1 MIYEHGGYTID
12 CHLADV
18 SADPEFNSLGQLV
31 RRVRRHV
38 IDGVVR
44 GADQAALKT
53 AILAFETAFNS
64 PVTKSGM
71 NHNDGTT
78 DSAHMI
84 DTTGQTTENGIVARY
99 RWTSEP
105 QKAEYVIYRS
115 FQVQIECVFLG
126 AGADQYQY
134 SNRIFRYGGG
144 PLRTVR
150 MTQGGNVG
158 QTVYPQTPYH
168 GYEVGFQKSRAGI
181 VLPKAPTYPSLVQS
195 LESPTAPGRE
205 SGPDGITIY
214 TAEWSYSYLSEAAF

>member
-12 CHLADV
+12 CHLANV
-18 SADPEFNSLGQLV
+18 EADPEFNSAGQLV

-38 IDGVVR
+38 IEGVVR

-53 AILAFETAFNS
+53 AILAFETAFNT

-99 RWTSEP
+99 RWTSDP
-105 QKAEYVIYRS
+105 AKAEYVNYRS
-115 FQVQIECVFLG
+115 FQVSIECAFLG

-150 MTQGGNVG
+150 PTLGGLVG
-158 QTVYPQTPYH
+158 QTVYPMTPYF
-168 GYEVGFQKSRAGI
+168 GYEVGFKKSRAGI
-181 VLPKAPTYPSLVQS
+181 ILPKSASFPALVQS
-195 LESPTAPGRE
+195 LESPTAPGTE
-205 SGPDGITIY
+205 QGPDGITIY